1 MNRKTFLFWTGA
13 ALSVALILCYIFY
26 GGVAA
31 DRQSELNSDIHDVIA
46 KNQIERAASLFESE
60 LENFDQK
67 NRALFDIFRQNNI
80 QEASSGAVYNLLPD
94 SDFWGITV
102 LRNGEKWIWKNFDI
116 SAISDIQNRPSGLSV
131 AALNNTTLLLNIETL
146 IMGENIY
153 TIFSSVLFEQP
164 SDLPISPVKDSA
176 LNRILENLSHPVI
189 FHFFEQVPNSTHQ
202 QPLIHSDSDTLGV
215 VTISDGNNT
224 TPGELANRQ
233 SNRLLFTLEVLLL
246 FILLSTLFL
255 WISNKESVPAHIIY
269 LTVVSASWAFFTFSG
284 IHLTHSELFSNI
296 FSDYDRV
303 QIGALFKYVL
313 HSVFMIYFFA
323 GLQSLVSVLRKPSS
337 SEKHFRMF
345 GLSLLYGAVSAVI
358 IVFAVY
364 STMDVLTTSKIPLIE
379 LQLTP
384 GILPFIFYLSSLL
397 FFSGTLG
404 LIIVLGYTLNISEAD
419 KLTILG
425 LLSATGFILAYY
437 LLDLYTEKALFEAS
451 VFVSS
456 SFFFLISLFI
466 INMLQSRGK
475 KFESMSGFR
484 KMLLLIIVIS
494 VGSYSLVWNSYQKN
508 LDQKLYS
515 QVITYLSQG
524 GPTSSQ
530 ILYEVLAN
538 TESDL
543 KSLTSFDIQNRRQS
557 VSNRFQRVVQ
567 ANIDSTRNEYS
578 FYLRMLTTDGSE
590 ITSYSTSIA
599 TPAWDSF
606 YTTDIML
613 RSYRGQQIRWQTNQP
628 VIWDRPANLS
638 DIYTNFNRGWIPL
651 YDLDEPSSI
660 IACVLG
666 DIFRERLDYN
676 KPIRAVL
683 SDKSMENRRE
693 SIYISEYVGDRL
705 TNSALYGIY
714 YNQPHYHK
722 LPEAEAEIL
731 TEDAVRFF
739 INRTHD
745 QSFRVLLVRHSDRN
759 VVKASAPLPGLNL
772 HIFSLFKLQI
782 VMIFFGLFCFAVLA
796 GMGFSRFSLFGQSNR
811 FSSKLIDGLALST
824 ILLLTVL
831 ILATQFTL
839 YQQNE
844 RDIRRELTNDLNGL
858 SESLKERSEFLFDE
872 VTPEILS
879 EITTPLNIDLMLYR
893 GSELEVSTTPQ
904 IFQQNILP
912 STMPYRVYRNL
923 YENELALTFSSTTLN
938 DEKLIIGYRSILNAD
953 GRPVGAVAIPTFLES
968 PVFVEQ
974 MLETTSYLL
983 LVYLVMFTLFIG
995 GTVFLS
1001 GRLTRPLTLI
1011 QRGLNKITKGNTESK
1026 VPVSGNDEIGSLAS
1040 AYNEMVERLDEAQ
1053 KELIKAERES
1063 AWKEMAQ
1070 QVAHEIKNPLTPM
1083 KLNLQHLQRQLE
1095 ANPENV
1101 LNLKPAIEKTAANII
1116 EQIES
1121 LNKIASDFS
1130 KFSRPIRDPFE
1141 PVTLGNLIESV
1152 TDLYKHDDTIHLTSV
1167 INNSEIVIQCVPDEI
1182 RRVMINLVKNS
1193 IEATE
1198 NGKCSITIKAGKRGE
1213 YIFITIRDNGSGI
1226 PFENRDS
1233 IFVPNFSTKSSGTG
1247 LGLAISKKIIEA
1259 HSGSIEF
1266 ESKIGEGTAFTITL
1280 PIDPPVKEA

>member
-1 MNRKTFLFWTGA
+1 MNRKTYLFWTGA

-116 SAISDIQNRPSGLSV
+116 SAISDLQNRPSGISV
-131 AALNNTTLLLNIETL
+131 AALNNTTLLLNIETIIL
-146 IMGENIY
+146 GENIY
-153 TIFSSVLFEQP
+153 TIFSSALLDQP
-164 SDLPISPVKDSA
+164 TDLPITPAKDSI
-176 LNRILENLSHPVI
+176 LNRILENLNHPVT
-189 FHFFEQVPNSTHQ
+189 FHFFEPVPNSTYQ
-202 QPLIHSDSDTLGV
+202 QPLIHSESDTLGV
-215 VTISDGNNT
+215 VTVSDGNTTAHIELTNT
-224 TPGELANRQ
+224 ELDRF
-233 SNRLLFTLEVLLL
+233 LFTLELL
-246 FILLSTLFL
+246 FLVIFLSTLFL
-255 WISNKESVPAHIIY
+255 WITNKKSVGTHIIY
-269 LTVVSASWAFFTFSG
+269 LTIVVAGWAFFTFSG
-284 IHLTHSELFSNI
+284 VYLTRSELLSYI
-296 FSDYDRV
+296 FSDYNRV

-419 KLTILG
+419 KLTILS

-638 DIYTNFNRGWIPL
+638 DIYTNFNRGWVPL

-660 IACVLG
+660 IAWVLG

-739 INRTHD
+739 INRTQD

-1095 ANPENV
+1095 SNPDDV
-1101 LNLKPAIEKTAANII
+1101 LKLRPLIEKTADNII
-1116 EQIES
+1116 SQIES

-1130 KFSRPIRDPFE
+1130 KFAKPIE
-1141 PVTLGNLIESV
+1141 TEKQKLNLIEIIRSAASLYEHNDSV
-1152 TDLYKHDDTIHLTSV
+1152 IIKKTVPEKPVFMNGDEDELRRVFINLIKNGIEAVNNRQATIH
-1167 INNSEIVIQCVPDEI
+1167 I
-1182 RRVMINLVKNS
+1182 RLKTVREGIIAEV
-1193 IEATE
+1193 E
-1198 NGKCSITIKAGKRGE
+1198 
-1213 YIFITIRDNGSGI
+1213 DNGEGI
-1226 PFENRDS
+1226 SEEDREQ
-1233 IFVPNFSTKSSGTG
+1233 IFSPQFSTKSSGTG
-1247 LGLAISKKIIEA
+1247 LGLAITKKIVEA
-1259 HSGSIEF
+1259 HN
-1266 ESKIGEGTAFTITL
+1266 GTISFNSEPGRGTVFTLRFKTH
-1280 PIDPPVKEA
+1280 

>member
-1 MNRKTFLFWTGA
+1 MILIFCYTFFLEKSANQRSGLGSDSYQHTT
-13 ALSVALILCYIFY
+13 
-26 GGVAA
+26 
-31 DRQSELNSDIHDVIA
+31 SELLETATQHFKD
-46 KNQIERAASLFESE
+46 E
-60 LENFDQK
+60 LHHFDQK
-67 NRALFDIFRQNNI
+67 NRALLNIFRNNNI
-80 QEASSGAVYNLLPD
+80 QEASGGAVYNLLPE

-102 LRNGEKWIWKNFDI
+102 LRNGEKWIWKDFDI
-116 SAISDIQNRPSGLSV
+116 LAITDIKNRPTGLSV

-146 IMGENIY
+146 ILGENIY
-153 TIFSSVLFEQP
+153 TIFSTVLFEQP
-164 SDLPISPVKDSA
+164 PDLPLTPIEDTV
-176 LNRILENLSHPVI
+176 LNRISQNLNHPVT
-189 FHFFEQVPNSTHQ
+189 FHFFDQIPDRALQ
-202 QPLIHSDSDTLGV
+202 LPLIYSDSDTLGF
-215 VTISDGNNT
+215 VTVSDGDISSDI
-224 TPGELANRQ
+224 ELATTK
-233 SNRLLFTLEVLLL
+233 STYVLFSLEVLFL
-246 FILLSTLFL
+246 FIFLSTLFL
-255 WISNKESVPAHIIY
+255 WIFNKKSVSSHLFY
-269 LTVVSASWAFFTFSG
+269 LFIVIAGWVFLALSE
-284 IHLTHSELFSNI
+284 IHLSRSELISNTFPEYSHI
-296 FSDYDRV
+296 

-323 GLQSLVSVLRKPSS
+323 GLQSLASILRKPSS

-345 GLSLLYGAVSAVI
+345 GLSLLYGVMSAII
-358 IVFAVY
+358 IVFAI
-364 STMDVLTTSKIPLIE
+364 SSSLTVLTASKIPLIE
-379 LQLTP
+379 LRLTI
-384 GILPFIFYLSSLL
+384 GILPFIYYLSSLL
-397 FFSGTLG
+397 FFSGALG

-419 KLTILG
+419 KLAVLI

-437 LLDLYTEKALFEAS
+437 LLDLFTEMALFEAS
-451 VFVSS
+451 VFGASV
-456 SFFFLISLFI
+456 FFFLISLFI
-466 INMLQSRGK
+466 INMLQSRGAG
-475 KFESMSGFR
+475 FEAMSGFR

-494 VGSYSLVWNSYQKN
+494 VGSYSLIWNSYQRN
-508 LDQKLYS
+508 LDQNLYS
-515 QVITYLSQG
+515 QVISYLSQG
-524 GPTSSQ
+524 GPTSSE
-530 ILYEVLAN
+530 ILYEVLDS

-543 KSLTSFDIQNRRQS
+543 KSLTNFDILYRKQP

-567 ANIDSTRNEYS
+567 ANVDSLRKNYS
-578 FYLRMLTTDGSE
+578 FYLRMLAADGSE

-606 YTTDIML
+606 YTTDIMY

-651 YDLDEPSSI
+651 YDREEPSTI
-660 IACVLG
+660 IAWVVG

-683 SDKSMENRRE
+683 SDKSVENSRE

-722 LPEAEAEIL
+722 LPEAEADIID
-731 TEDAVRFF
+731 EDAVRFF
-739 INRTHD
+739 INRTND
-745 QSFRVLLVRHSDRN
+745 QSFRVLIVQHNDRN
-759 VVKASAPLPGLNL
+759 VVKASSPLPGLNL

-782 VMIFFGLFCFAVLA
+782 VMIFFGLFCFAILA
-796 GMGFSRFSLFGQSNR
+796 VMGFSNFSLFGQSNR
-811 FSSKLIDGLALST
+811 FSAKLIDGLALST
-824 ILLLTVL
+824 ILLLTIL

-872 VTPEILS
+872 VTPKVLS
-879 EITTPLNIDLMLYR
+879 DITTPLNIDLMLYR

-912 STMPYRVYRNL
+912 ATMPYSVYRSL
-923 YENELALTFSSTTLN
+923 YENELALTFSSTTIN

-983 LVYLVMFTLFIG
+983 VVYLVMFTLFIG

-1095 ANPENV
+1095 SSPENV
-1101 LNLKPAIEKTAANII
+1101 LELKPLIEKTADNII
-1116 EQIES
+1116 SQIES

-1130 KFSRPIRDPFE
+1130 KFAKPIQTDKQ
-1141 PVTLGNLIESV
+1141 TLNLIEIIHSAAI
-1152 TDLYKHDDTIHLTSV
+1152 LYEHNDSV
-1167 INNSEIVIQCVPDEI
+1167 IIKKTVPNKPVYMNGDEDEL
-1182 RRVMINLVKNS
+1182 RRVFINLIKNG
-1193 IEATE
+1193 IEAVNNRQAE
-1198 NGKCSITIKAGKRGE
+1198 I
-1213 YIFITIRDNGSGI
+1213 YIRLKTRKGGIIAEVEDNGEGI
-1226 PFENRDS
+1226 AEEDREQ
-1233 IFVPNFSTKSSGTG
+1233 IFSPQFSTKSSGTG
-1247 LGLAISKKIIEA
+1247 LGLAITKKIVEA
-1259 HSGSIEF
+1259 HN
-1266 ESKIGEGTAFTITL
+1266 GTISFVSEPKNGTTFTLRFKT
-1280 PIDPPVKEA
+1280 E

>member
-1 MNRKTFLFWTGA
+1 MNRQTFLFWTGA
-13 ALSVALILCYIFY
+13 ALSVALILCYIFF
-26 GGVAA
+26 GGLSAKPHS
-31 DRQSELNSDIHDVIA
+31 DLNTDVQHV
-46 KNQIERAASLFESE
+46 NTNDQIERAASLVESE
-60 LENFDQK
+60 LNNFDRK
-67 NRALFDIFRQNNI
+67 NRALLDIFRQNNI
-80 QEASSGAVYNLLPD
+80 QEASGGAVYNLLPD
-94 SDFWGITV
+94 SDFWGVTV
-102 LRNGEKWIWKNFDI
+102 LRNGEKWVWKDFDI
-116 SAISDIQNRPSGLSV
+116 STIPDIQNRPSGLSV

-303 QIGALFKYVL
+303 QIGALFKYVT

-323 GLQSLVSVLRKPSS
+323 GLQNLASVLRKPSS

-364 STMDVLTTSKIPLIE
+364 STLDVLTTSKIPLIE

-384 GILPFIFYLSSLL
+384 GILPFIYYLSSLL
-397 FFSGTLG
+397 FFSGALG

-437 LLDLYTEKALFEAS
+437 LLDLDTEKALFEAS
-451 VFVSS
+451 VFGAAV
-456 SFFFLISLFI
+456 FFFLISLFI
-466 INMLQSRGK
+466 INMLQSRGE

-494 VGSYSLVWNSYQKN
+494 VGSYSLIWNSYQKN
-508 LDQKLYS
+508 LDQNLYS
-515 QVITYLSQG
+515 QVVTYLSQG

-530 ILYEVLAN
+530 ILYDVLAN

-543 KSLTSFDIQNRRQS
+543 KSLTGFDILSRKQP
-557 VSNRFQRVVQ
+557 VSNRFQRAVQ
-567 ANIDSTRNEYS
+567 ASVDSTREDYS
-578 FYLRMLTTDGSE
+578 FYLRMLTADGSE

-599 TPAWDSF
+599 TPAWDPF
-606 YTTDIML
+606 FNTDIMM
-613 RSYRGQQIRWQTNQP
+613 RSYRGQQLRWQTNQP
-628 VIWDRPANLS
+628 VIWGRPANLS
-638 DIYTNFNRGWIPL
+638 DIYTNFERGWIPL
-651 YDLDEPSSI
+651 YDSLQPSTI
-660 IACVLG
+660 IAWIVG

-683 SDKSMENRRE
+683 SDKSIQKSRD

-705 TNSALYGIY
+705 TNSALFGIY

-731 TEDAVRFF
+731 AEDAVRFF
-739 INRTHD
+739 INRTQD

-796 GMGFSRFSLFGQSNR
+796 SMGFSRFSLFGQSNR
-811 FSSKLIDGLALST
+811 FRAKLIDGLALST

-858 SESLKERSEFLFDE
+858 SESFKERSEFLFDE
-872 VTPEILS
+872 VTPDILS

-912 STMPYRVYRNL
+912 SSMPYRVYRSL

-1026 VPVSGNDEIGSLAS
+1026 VPVSGNDEIGSLGS

-1095 ANPENV
+1095 NNPDDV
-1101 LNLKPAIEKTAANII
+1101 LKLRPLIEKTADNII
-1116 EQIES
+1116 SQIES

-1130 KFSRPIRDPFE
+1130 KFAKPIQTEKQKLSLNEIIRSAASLYENNDSVDINISAAE
-1141 PVTLGNLIESV
+1141 IPVYINGDEDELRRVFINLI
-1152 TDLYKHDDTIHLTSV
+1152 
-1167 INNSEIVIQCVPDEI
+1167 
-1182 RRVMINLVKNS
+1182 KNG
-1193 IEATE
+1193 IEAVNNRQAEIHIRLKTA
-1198 NGKCSITIKAGKRGE
+1198 KADVIAE
-1213 YIFITIRDNGSGI
+1213 VEDNGEGI
-1226 PFENRDS
+1226 SEEDREQ
-1233 IFVPNFSTKSSGTG
+1233 IFSPQFSTKSSGTG
-1247 LGLAISKKIIEA
+1247 LGLAITKKIVEA
-1259 HSGSIEF
+1259 HN
-1266 ESKIGEGTAFTITL
+1266 GTISFNSEPGRGTVFTLRFKTH
-1280 PIDPPVKEA
+1280 